1 MFDIERT
8 RIVET
13 KKQFIFFSYNLHQ
26 TNILHFSR
34 NRNKEQ
40 TNSINQTTLT
50 QSIFQKVTHNIK
62 QTTYT

>member
-40 TNSINQTTLT
+40 TNSKSFIL
-50 QSIFQKVTHNIK
+50 IK
-62 QTTYT
+62 QR